1 MVYVALVAVTV
12 GVPVMVH
19 VPAVKL
25 RPVGSD
31 GEMAHVAPARAEE
44 GMTPVLRY
52 VFPPWLLLE
61 TEEGLVRSDGL
72 LKFPLSPT

>member
-1 MVYVALVAVTV
+1 MVAVTV

-19 VPAVKL
+19 VPEVKL
-25 RPVGSD
+25 MPVGNE
-31 GEMAHVAPARAEE
+31 GEMAHVAPVTAEE

-52 VFPPWLLLE
+52 VLPPWLLLE

>member
-1 MVYVALVAVTV
+1 MVAVAV

-25 RPVGSD
+25 RPVGSA
-31 GEMAHVAPARAEE
+31 GEMAQVAPVTAKE

-61 TEEGLVRSDGL
+61 TVEGLVRSDGL